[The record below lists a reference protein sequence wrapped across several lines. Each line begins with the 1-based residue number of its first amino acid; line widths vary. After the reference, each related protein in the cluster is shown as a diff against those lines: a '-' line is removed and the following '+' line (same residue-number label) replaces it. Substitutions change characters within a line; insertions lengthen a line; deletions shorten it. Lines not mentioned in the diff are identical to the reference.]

1 MFSTCGHAV
10 PEEDVFTVW
19 PLVLILYAS
28 FFSFDALQGRDFSL
42 YSSGYVLHGQVY
54 MMLSERL
61 AAMF

>member
-28 FFSFDALQGRDFSL
+28 LFFFDVLQGRDFSL
-42 YSSGYVLHGQVY
+42 CSPGYALHGQVY
-54 MMLSERL
+54 VVLSERL